1 MTISAENV
9 FGPKARSTRTGASH
23 VVRVDRGAT
32 RECAEVR
39 ETQSRRVI
47 CRYSCPMLQM
57 GLLRAAAG
65 ATDAFAA
72 SAASQTDARP
82 CADANV
88 RSPAPPLAGKALRAS
103 PQGVSPNLPNCQI
116 SLDQRSSD
124 GKTPRETP
132 LDAFRQLSCGPNS
145 LPPARTTQSSLELS

>member
-1 MTISAENV
+1 MTVSESMTISAENV

-72 SAASQTDARP
+72 SAASQTDDRP
-82 CADANV
+82 RADAQCGLS
-88 RSPAPPLAGKALRAS
+88 RPAFSRQSPKSISSGSVAKLTK
-103 PQGVSPNLPNCQI
+103 LP
-116 SLDQRSSD
+116 
-124 GKTPRETP
+124 
-132 LDAFRQLSCGPNS
+132 
-145 LPPARTTQSSLELS
+145 

>member
-1 MTISAENV
+1 V

-47 CRYSCPMLQM
+47 CRHSCPMLQM

-72 SAASQTDARP
+72 SAASQTDDRP
-82 CADANV
+82 RADAQCGLS
-88 RSPAPPLAGKALRAS
+88 RPAFSRQSPES
-103 PQGVSPNLPNCQI
+103 I
-116 SLDQRSSD
+116 SSGSD
-124 GKTPRETP
+124 AKFTKLP
-132 LDAFRQLSCGPNS
+132 LDAFRQLSCGTNS
-145 LPPARTTQSSLELS
+145 LPPARTPQSSLEQRKIPARYGHCPPY

>member
-72 SAASQTDARP
+72 SAVRELGLSRCQKLLLQAREE
-82 CADANV
+82 AVWHVAN
-88 RSPAPPLAGKALRAS
+88 AAQANGCDLARARAAKLLA
-103 PQGVSPNLPNCQI
+103 Q
-116 SLDQRSSD
+116 
-124 GKTPRETP
+124 
-132 LDAFRQLSCGPNS
+132 
-145 LPPARTTQSSLELS
+145 

>member
-57 GLLRAAAG
+57 GLPRAAAG

-82 CADANV
+82 RADAQCALS
-88 RSPAPPLAGKALRAS
+88 RPAFSWQSPES
-103 PQGVSPNLPNCQI
+103 VSSRECRQI
-116 SLDQRSSD
+116 YQTARLVCTTGNPSERLLGRRPW
-124 GKTPRETP
+124 T
-132 LDAFRQLSCGPNS
+132 LSVNFPAVQTHC
-145 LPPARTTQSSLELS
+145 LPPGRLKVR

>member
-1 MTISAENV
+1 MTISAENE

-72 SAASQTDARP
+72 SAASQTDDRP
-82 CADANV
+82 RADAQCGLS
-88 RSPAPPLAGKALRAS
+88 RPAFSRQSPKSISSGSVAKFTK
-103 PQGVSPNLPNCQI
+103 LP
-116 SLDQRSSD
+116 
-124 GKTPRETP
+124 
-132 LDAFRQLSCGPNS
+132 
-145 LPPARTTQSSLELS
+145 

>member
-1 MTISAENV
+1 MTVSESMTISAENV
-9 FGPKARSTRTGASH
+9 FGPKARSTRTGASY

-72 SAASQTDARP
+72 SAASQTDAGPR
-82 CADANV
+82 ADA
-88 RSPAPPLAGKALRAS
+88 
-103 PQGVSPNLPNCQI
+103 
-116 SLDQRSSD
+116 
-124 GKTPRETP
+124 
-132 LDAFRQLSCGPNS
+132 
-145 LPPARTTQSSLELS
+145 

>member
-1 MTISAENV
+1 MTVSESMIISAENE
-9 FGPKARSTRTGASH
+9 FGPKARSTRTGASD

-32 RECAEVR
+32 RECTEVR

-72 SAASQTDARP
+72 SAASQTDDRP
-82 CADANV
+82 RADAQCGLS
-88 RSPAPPLAGKALRAS
+88 RPAFSKPESISSGSVAKFTK
-103 PQGVSPNLPNCQI
+103 LP
-116 SLDQRSSD
+116 D
-124 GKTPRETP
+124 
-132 LDAFRQLSCGPNS
+132 
-145 LPPARTTQSSLELS
+145 

>member
-82 CADANV
+82 RADAQCALS
-88 RSPAPPLAGKALRAS
+88 RPAFSWQSPEC
-103 PQGVSPNLPNCQI
+103 VSSGSVAKFTKLP
-116 SLDQRSSD
+116 D
-124 GKTPRETP
+124 
-132 LDAFRQLSCGPNS
+132 
-145 LPPARTTQSSLELS
+145 